1 MKILLVEDSKFLRAA
16 TERTLAGAGYQVI
29 SAVDG
34 DQALSMAR
42 AQSPDLIL
50 LDIMLPKM
58 TGPNVLKALKDDPVT
73 AAIQVMML
81 TSLSQKNAKQLEKD
95 GASSFYEKTEGMLGS
110 GPDSLLAAVERMFK
124 TTA

>member
-1 MKILLVEDSKFLRAA
+1 MKILLVEDSKFLKAA
-16 TERTLAGAGYQVI
+16 TERTLVGAGYQVI
-29 SAVDG
+29 SAGDG

-58 TGPNVLKALKDDPVT
+58 SGPDVLKALKNDPAT
-73 AAIQVMML
+73 AAIPVMML
-81 TSLSQKNAKQLEKD
+81 TSLSQKNAAALEKD
-95 GASSFYEKTEGMLGS
+95 GASSFYEKSEGMLGN
-110 GPDSLLAAVERMFK
+110 GPDSLLAAVERMLK